1 MKIAEG
7 TFQGLH
13 PTEEALFREVLKGM
27 KGLGVEI
34 GCLDGYSSA
43 VILDASELHLT
54 SIDPF
59 IPDSMEKTLIGSKE
73 KYLAN
78 VAPYGNRAELIEDY
92 SHKVTGYF
100 GYDIFEY
107 DAITRLP
114 SVQKPTVELD
124 FLFIDGDHTYAA
136 VWQDY
141 HDYAPRLKPGGIL
154 AIHDAR
160 MNRPGGANYHPGPSR
175 VADEFIFGSAD
186 RWEIIGEAHSLVIAK
201 QL

>member
-7 TFQGLH
+7 TFAGLH

-27 KGLGVEI
+27 TGLGVEI

-59 IPDSMEKTLIGSKE
+59 IPDSMEASLIGSKA
-73 KYLAN
+73 KYLFN
-78 VAPYGNRAELIEDY
+78 VAPYGIRAGLIPDY
-92 SHKVTGYF
+92 SWRIAASVGAVT
-100 GYDIFEY
+100 
-107 DAITRLP
+107 LP
-114 SVQKPTVELD
+114 YLGVLDTSRSID
-124 FLFIDGDHTYAA
+124 FLFIDGDHNYEA
-136 VWQDY
+136 VRQDY
-141 HDYAPRLKPGGIL
+141 HDWTPLLKPGGIL

-175 VADEFIFGSAD
+175 VADEYIFGSAD
-186 RWEIIGEAHSLVIAK
+186 RWEIIGEAHSLVIARS
-201 QL
+201 L

>member
-7 TFQGLH
+7 TFAGLH

-27 KGLGVEI
+27 KGIGVEI

-73 KYLAN
+73 KYIAN
-78 VAPYGNRAELIEDY
+78 VAPFGSRAKLYEGY
-92 SHKVTGYF
+92 SHDAC
-100 GYDIFEY
+100 YDGV
-107 DAITRLP
+107 P
-114 SVQKPTVELD
+114 PPLD
-124 FLFIDGDHTYAA
+124 FLFIDGDHNYEA
-136 VWQDY
+136 VLQDY
-141 HDYAPRLKPGGIL
+141 HDWTMLLKDGGIL

-160 MNRPGGANYHPGPSR
+160 MSREGGANYHPGPSQ
-175 VADEFIFGSAD
+175 VANEQVFD
-186 RWEIIGEAHSLVIAK
+186 RPDLWDIVGEAHSLVIARK
-201 QL
+201 K

>member
-1 MKIAEG
+1 MKIAPN

-43 VILDASELHLT
+43 VILDASDLYLT

-59 IPDSMEKTLIGSKE
+59 IPDSMEASLIGSVV
-73 KYLAN
+73 KYREN
-78 VAPYGNRAELIEDY
+78 VSQFDKPGSIDRSSGKRSGLITGY
-92 SHKVTGYF
+92 SHENVRHYLSWTDERF
-100 GYDIFEY
+100 
-107 DAITRLP
+107 
-114 SVQKPTVELD
+114 S
-124 FLFIDGDHTYAA
+124 FLFIDGDHNYEA
-136 VWQDY
+136 VLRDY
-141 HDYAPRLKPGGIL
+141 QEWTPLLKPGGIL

-175 VADEFIFGSAD
+175 VADEYIFGSAD
-186 RWEIIGEAHSLVIAK
+186 RWQVIGEAHSLVIARS
-201 QL
+201 L

>member
-7 TFQGLH
+7 TFAGLH

-27 KGLGVEI
+27 TGLGVEI

-78 VAPYGNRAELIEDY
+78 VAQFDKPGSVDRMSGKRSGLIEGY
-92 SHKVTGYF
+92 SH
-100 GYDIFEY
+100 
-107 DAITRLP
+107 DAVKHCLSWTDERL
-114 SVQKPTVELD
+114 S
-124 FLFIDGDHTYAA
+124 FLFIDGDHNYEA
-136 VWQDY
+136 VLRDY
-141 HDYAPRLKPGGIL
+141 HDWTPLLKQGGIL

-160 MNRPGGANYHPGPSR
+160 MNRPGGAQYHPGPSR

-186 RWEIIGEAHSLVIAK
+186 RWEVIGEAHSLVIAK
-201 QL
+201 SL